1 MRVFG
6 SLDSSHPFTLGSMPG
21 CRSGL
26 PMRYSIFLPFFMLL
40 LALCTACSAP
50 LPEAA
55 KDEQQKVA
63 FYIDKLPD
71 RGFVDSYGDNDNPKV
86 WYTAAEKLG
95 AIGAPAIPALVRRL
109 ATTDPY
115 ELMLAHYALMLS
127 SQNPIIMQQPGD
139 DYLQLDTVPT
149 PQTHSLNLQLAQQ

>member
-6 SLDSSHPFTLGSMPG
+6 SLDSSHPFALGSMSG
-21 CRSGL
+21 CQSGL
-26 PMRYSIFLPFFMLL
+26 LLMRYSIFLPFFMLL
-40 LALCTACSAP
+40 LALCAACTAP
-50 LPEAA
+50 LPEAPTQ
-55 KDEQQKVA
+55 EQQKVA

-109 ATTDPY
+109 STTDPY
-115 ELMLAHYALMLS
+115 ELMLALYALMLA
-127 SQNPIIMQQPGD
+127 SQDPIVL
-139 DYLQLDTVPT
+139 LQTGADRSAERRVVSE
-149 PQTHSLNLQLAQQ
+149 QR